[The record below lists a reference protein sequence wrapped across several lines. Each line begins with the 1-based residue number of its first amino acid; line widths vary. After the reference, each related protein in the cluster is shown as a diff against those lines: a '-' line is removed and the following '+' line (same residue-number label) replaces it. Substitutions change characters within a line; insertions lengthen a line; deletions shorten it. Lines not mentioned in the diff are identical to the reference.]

1 MVLIATRACLAQ
13 TGVSFGGGDMQ
24 AENIAVIVGVGQIN
38 DRPSEAMD
46 GMDSFGLMGEALRRA
61 DADAGD
67 GWLGDVDHLAS
78 VDQISFPDDGS
89 LVQRLA
95 REIGAGRA
103 SVETTDMPHG
113 DSPVR
118 LLNEAALRIA
128 RGEARVV
135 AVAGGEAMIT
145 AAAQAKAKGLRPGD
159 ILRGSA
165 KRKTSPLRQA
175 YGLNAPVD
183 MYPIYENAL
192 RHLWRQ
198 SLAEG
203 QAETAQL
210 WSGMAGVAQD
220 CPDAWIRTGATGDEI
235 VMDGP
240 SNRRIA
246 HPYTKLM
253 VANASVNQGAGFLVT
268 SLAEAQRRNVPLDRL
283 VYVGQ
288 GAAAKEPAE
297 FLDRESYA
305 RSLSMEEVLRATL
318 EFNELTP
325 DDLDMV
331 ELYSCFPCVPK
342 MARRVLDW
350 PVDRPITSF
359 GGLTF
364 GGAPVANYMSHAIAT
379 MVQDLRGG
387 NRVGLLYA
395 NGGIVTTNHAIVLS
409 GDFRAGM
416 AEPRDFDV
424 QARADARRGLVP
436 VLDADYTG
444 PAVIES
450 WTVFYNRDNQPLR
463 GVVIARSPAGDRCL
477 AFVPAEDQAAI
488 DLLTDG
494 RIDPVGR
501 TGQIV
506 PAQDLRRF
514 VL

>member
-1 MVLIATRACLAQ
+1 
-13 TGVSFGGGDMQ
+13 MQ
-24 AENIAVIVGVGQIN
+24 AETIAVIVGVGQIN
-38 DRPSEAMD
+38 DRPSEAMA
-46 GMDSFGLMGEALRRA
+46 GLDSCGLMAEALRRA
-61 DADAGD
+61 DTDAGG
-67 GWLGDVDHLAS
+67 GWLGDLDQLAS

-89 LVQRLA
+89 LVRRLA
-95 REIGAGRA
+95 RDIGADGAR
-103 SVETTDMPHG
+103 VETTDLPHG

-118 LLNEAALRIA
+118 LLNEASLRIA
-128 RGEARVV
+128 RGEARIV

-145 AAAQAKAKGLRPGD
+145 ASAQAKVRAKVQAKAGGLRPGD

-210 WSGMAGVAQD
+210 WSGMAAVAQN
-220 CPDAWIRTGATGDEI
+220 CPDAWIRTGATENKI
-235 VMDGP
+235 VTDGAT
-240 SNRRIA
+240 NRRIA

-268 SLAEAQRRNVPLDRL
+268 SLAEAQRRNVPLDQL

-318 EFNELTP
+318 EFNDLTADELE
-325 DDLDMV
+325 MV
-331 ELYSCFPCVPK
+331 ALYSCFPCVPK

-350 PVDRPITSF
+350 PADRPITSF

-387 NRVGLLYA
+387 DQVGLLYA

-409 GDFRAGM
+409 GGFRAGM
-416 AEPRDFDV
+416 AEPKDFDV

-450 WTVFYNRDNQPLR
+450 WTVFYNRENLPSR

-488 DLLTDG
+488 DVLTDG

-501 TGQIV
+501 AGQIV

-514 VL
+514 LF